1 MAFESLTIREA
12 VHTTNSS
19 GMVEE
24 EVLYHPDTVSFRF
37 TSSPKK
43 RQISNFY
50 QVWQF
55 GSYSIHVTATGFLP
69 TTKDIEVNLRGPN
82 LVRFPNP
89 LFKSGGDPV

>member
-1 MAFESLTIREA
+1 
-12 VHTTNSS
+12 
-19 GMVEE
+19 MVEE
-24 EVLYHPDTVSFRF
+24 EVFYHPDIASFRF
-37 TSSPKK
+37 TPSPEQKPVSL
-43 RQISNFY
+43 QND